1 MTRKP
6 HKRKEAICHKRR
18 IEVAALI
25 VGGFSYREIAK
36 KLGTSIA
43 TISRDY
49 GVIRE
54 EWRRELNSEDI
65 QAWRILELA
74 KLSVMERAIAGKVR
88 SGDILAI
95 KQQLSLMKY
104 RAELLGLYAAIRH
117 EHTGRAGQPIEL
129 EVAGGDLSH
138 VPQADL
144 EQAMAEVDRILGKG
158 EG

>member
-1 MTRKP
+1 MPRKP
-6 HKRKEAICHKRR
+6 HKRKEAICHQRR

-25 VGGFSYREIAK
+25 VGGFTYRQIAK
-36 KLGTSIA
+36 KLSTSIA

-49 GVIRE
+49 EKIQE
-54 EWRRELNSEDI
+54 EWKRELNSQDI

-74 KLSVMERAIAGKVR
+74 KLSVMEQAIAAKVR
-88 SGDILAI
+88 AGDILAI
-95 KQQLSLMKY
+95 RQQLSLMKY

-117 EHTGRAGQPIEL
+117 EVSGKVEMASGAR
-129 EVAGGDLSH
+129 DLSR

-144 EQAMAEVDRILGKG
+144 EQALAEVDRILGKE